1 MILLG
6 ERPGL
11 GVADALSA
19 YMGYRPG
26 PGKTDAERD
35 VVCMITYHGGTN
47 PLEAGAYVV
56 ELIKQTLKYQA
67 SGVELKLKASGGE

>member
-1 MILLG
+1 
-6 ERPGL
+6 
-11 GVADALSA
+11 LSA